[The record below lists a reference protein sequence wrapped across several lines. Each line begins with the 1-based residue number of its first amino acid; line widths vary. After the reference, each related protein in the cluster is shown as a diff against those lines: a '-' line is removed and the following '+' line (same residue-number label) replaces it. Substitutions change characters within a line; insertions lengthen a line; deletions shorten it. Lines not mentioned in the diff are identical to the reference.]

1 MSSHGPF
8 YANLVLLATVLVRRD
23 VSKTLKCWWT
33 AEGEMS
39 NIYCMSPSAGIGVV
53 NIWSGHYLGK
63 SISLSGVSGRCGR
76 HECPEL
82 DNSSGNMSACLCL
95 IVLTSTWV
103 LASACPETRSS
114 VEMPPLLVLMWP
126 LWPLWPVSCPQ
137 LTDGATR
144 ALC

>member
-53 NIWSGHYLGK
+53 NIEVVTIWGSPYHCLE
-63 SISLSGVSGRCGR
+63 SADGVGDMSVQNWTTLPLLRK
-76 HECPEL
+76 HECLLVL
-82 DNSSGNMSACLCL
+82 DSAPKHMSAC
-95 IVLTSTWV
+95 
-103 LASACPETRSS
+103 
-114 VEMPPLLVLMWP
+114 
-126 LWPLWPVSCPQ
+126 
-137 LTDGATR
+137 
-144 ALC
+144 